1 MSFQWLQ
8 MRITEE
14 QERRKRETQTLER
27 LPRVLEDLTTNLT
40 ECVKAYSAAFG
51 PESAVISAMPHKIRI
66 TIREEQDG
74 KWQSRATVEIAL
86 VPEMPGF
93 QVDRGGEPLK
103 VAVGLLPGDKVS
115 FQEGD
120 EYLTL
125 EEVTRRVLDRAFFPK
140 LRE

>member
-14 QERRKRETQTLER
+14 QERRKREMQTLER
-27 LPRVLEDLTTNLT
+27 LPRALEDLTRSLT
-40 ECVKAYSAAFG
+40 ECIKAYTAAFG
-51 PESAVISAMPHKIRI
+51 PESAVISAMPHKTRI
-66 TIREEQDG
+66 TIREEADG
-74 KWQSRATVEIAL
+74 KWQSRAKVEISLA
-86 VPEMPGF
+86 PEMPGF
-93 QVDRGGEPLK
+93 QVLRDGEPLK

-115 FQEGD
+115 FREGD
-120 EYLTL
+120 TYLTM

>member
-1 MSFQWLQ
+1 MNVDTGFQ
-8 MRITEE
+8 
-14 QERRKRETQTLER
+14 TQ
-27 LPRVLEDLTTNLT
+27 NLT
-40 ECVKAYSAAFG
+40 ECVNAYAAAFG
-51 PESAVISAMPHKIRI
+51 PESVVISSMPHKTRI

-74 KWQSRATVEIAL
+74 KWQSRVKVEISL

-103 VAVGLLPGDKVS
+103 IALGLLPGDKLS
-115 FQEGD
+115 FREGD
-120 EYLTL
+120 EYLTM

>member
-40 ECVKAYSAAFG
+40 ECVKAYSAVFG

-120 EYLTL
+120 EYLTM